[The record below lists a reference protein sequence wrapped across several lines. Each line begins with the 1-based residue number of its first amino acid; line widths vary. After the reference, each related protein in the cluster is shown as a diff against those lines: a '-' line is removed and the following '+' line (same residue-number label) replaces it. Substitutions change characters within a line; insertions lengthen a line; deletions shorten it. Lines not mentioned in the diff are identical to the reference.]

1 MLLHGDPTKVRV
13 SWNPLQPR
21 GTTRHS
27 MGMDVMLSPKP
38 CQGRIPAMLAGD
50 HHTDSPA
57 SLLPRETPVTRQL
70 GHIYHWFS
78 PEQELR
84 ACNEIRCSSEIPRQ
98 QMNQTAHFLTKV
110 VDSISAFILSHCSL
124 SLLYEGFAGHDT
136 NQEQTEPGWV
146 SSKKKNKKTPPTY
159 KHTVFQK
166 GLFHPRREPC
176 PAAGSSSRLRP
187 REPTLLPTQLSSPLA
202 FAAFCE
208 GRSVLIVSL
217 AASSL
222 HR

>member
-57 SLLPRETPVTRQL
+57 SPLPSETPVTRQL

-84 ACNEIRCSSEIPRQ
+84 ACNEIRCSSEIPTQ
-98 QMNQTAHFLTKV
+98 QMSQTAHFLTKV

-124 SLLYEGFAGHDT
+124 SLLYEGFAGHDA

-146 SSKKKNKKTPPTY
+146 SSKKKKKTKNTNLQTHCLP
-159 KHTVFQK
+159 K
-166 GLFHPRREPC
+166 GAFSPQTRALPRSGE
-176 PAAGSSSRLRP
+176 
-187 REPTLLPTQLSSPLA
+187 LLPPSPTGAHVASHSA
-202 FAAFCE
+202 FISACFC
-208 GRSVLIVSL
+208 SVL
-217 AASSL
+217 
-222 HR
+222 